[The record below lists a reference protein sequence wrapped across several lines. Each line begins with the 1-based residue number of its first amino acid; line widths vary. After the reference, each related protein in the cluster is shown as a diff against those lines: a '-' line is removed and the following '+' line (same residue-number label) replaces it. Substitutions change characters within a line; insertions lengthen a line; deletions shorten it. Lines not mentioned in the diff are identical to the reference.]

1 MKSGGTA
8 ASSPGDDTSLPQF
21 RDIHPQLPS
30 LRIAPLR
37 PPAPS
42 RILKAPLPLEP
53 TASAVHDKTKIPP
66 TSSTTTTTTTT
77 TTAVSGGTTL
87 PAKLPTLEEFLNAAR
102 TTHSVVGSSVD
113 SVSSLEPPPK
123 TILPAF
129 VNLRALEKLPY
140 SSFEENAPHK
150 RRRLDVSG
158 DHFSGEPLQLP
169 VPHAQSEKKPP
180 PPFGPF
186 AILNGLNEPPPN
198 AALFPPIEPG
208 SLPPILTRPT
218 KDVSVGGPDAIQ
230 SDRHSAK
237 ESVDKREGRLE
248 EILDSKSQEKAGQ
261 ASEVATAAGDDKKG
275 HTGGKDGTAGTSETS
290 QKPVEDSDE
299 PMSPKTRG
307 RSRKKLRKW
316 TEQETHDLLR
326 GVVKCG
332 IGNWTAILAQPEL
345 KFNKRTAANLKDRFR
360 VCCPWAYGAADP
372 NEATRQIQTTLAN
385 ALMNAESRDSGAGG
399 KILLPDPRPNKPGA
413 ESGSTASDAAEPS
426 SGSDATGSQTRS
438 TKSLS
443 SLKTAP
449 TLSNKSKSTL
459 VSLGIPEPYFTIKS
473 KRRSRRPFT
482 PAEDEALL
490 KGYAVHGFQW
500 TMIQQDKHLNLS
512 HRRATDLRDRFRT
525 KFPHAYR
532 EGGSVSGKTIG
543 TQLNTPA
550 DRNRNLGSGSL
561 QANEHLLKHPILPDP
576 KINTPTKKNSHDIP
590 TAAAAATTT
599 LGPGPGPGPIDAT
612 MLPPAPAPQPPPPPP
627 PPAPGLLDMSSGP
640 GSSSGGVFPFS
651 LEESTTATTTA
662 GNSSSSS
669 SLSSSSWEDNTLPPL
684 VWDELG

>member
-1 MKSGGTA
+1 MKSGGITTSTPPEDL
-8 ASSPGDDTSLPQF
+8 SSSSSSSLPQF
-21 RDIHPQLPS
+21 REIPPQLPS
-30 LRIAPLR
+30 LRIAPLPR
-37 PPAPS
+37 PAPS
-42 RILKAPLPLEP
+42 RLLNAPLPLEP
-53 TASAVHDKTKIPP
+53 TATVVHEKTKIPP
-66 TSSTTTTTTTT
+66 TTTTTTP
-77 TTAVSGGTTL
+77 SGGTTL

-102 TTHSVVGSSVD
+102 TKTVVGSSVD

-129 VNLRALEKLPY
+129 INLRAVEKLPY
-140 SSFEENAPHK
+140 SSFEENAPLK

-158 DHFSGEPLQLP
+158 DHFSGEPLQLPVP

-198 AALFPPIEPG
+198 AALFPPIEAG
-208 SLPPILTRPT
+208 SLPPILARPT
-218 KDVSVGGPDAIQ
+218 KDTSVGESGAVH
-230 SDRHSAK
+230 SDRQTK
-237 ESVDKREGRLE
+237 QSVDRREGRLE
-248 EILDSKSQEKAGQ
+248 EILDLRSQDQAGQ
-261 ASEVATAAGDDKKG
+261 ASKLGNGAATAGDSKKG
-275 HTGGKDGTAGTSETS
+275 NSGKDGTAGASETS
-290 QKPVEDSDE
+290 QKPAEDCDE

-372 NEATRQIQTTLAN
+372 NEATKQIQTTLAN
-385 ALMNAESRDSGAGG
+385 ALMNAESTDSGAGG
-399 KILLPDPRPNKPGA
+399 KILLPDPRPNKPA
-413 ESGSTASDAAEPS
+413 ESGSADAAEPS
-426 SGSDATGSQTRS
+426 PGSSDMTESQTRTKYSPSKS
-438 TKSLS
+438 TQS
-443 SLKTAP
+443 
-449 TLSNKSKSTL
+449 LSNKSKSTL

-500 TMIQQDKHLNLS
+500 TLIQQDKHLNLS

-532 EGGSVSGKTIG
+532 EGGSVSGKTIA
-543 TQLNTPA
+543 TQMPPGRNPGSVVQGKEGLPKPPILSTPPPIEKKRKANSMIETPA
-550 DRNRNLGSGSL
+550 
-561 QANEHLLKHPILPDP
+561 
-576 KINTPTKKNSHDIP
+576 
-590 TAAAAATTT
+590 TASTTTSTT
-599 LGPGPGPGPIDAT
+599 LGPIDAA
-612 MLPPAPAPQPPPPPP
+612 MLPPAPP
-627 PPAPGLLDMSSGP
+627 PGLPDVSSAGP
-640 GSSSGGVFPFS
+640 GSSGGVYPFP
-651 LEESTTATTTA
+651 LEESTTTSTTA
-662 GNSSSSS
+662 ATST
-669 SLSSSSWEDNTLPPL
+669 SSWEDNTLPPL